1 MRRLKKTICVG
12 DYFLPSTPPVPFKYD
27 SWLLYKYQ
35 KKLTHYISMELTKK
49 LTSGNPDN
57 SEFTQQDGKTLVS
70 DKREIAITCKF
81 VVIFT

>member
-1 MRRLKKTICVG
+1 
-12 DYFLPSTPPVPFKYD
+12 
-27 SWLLYKYQ
+27 
-35 KKLTHYISMELTKK
+35 MELTKK